1 MPIEDATVAWSE
13 VASPPCGVAKIT
25 FPIQDAG
32 NIYRRV
38 YADDVL
44 SFNSW
49 RALEAHRPLGSINR
63 LKKQVYDASSS
74 FRHQMNHAPR
84 IEPADIDDLPD

>member
-1 MPIEDATVAWSE
+1 MTDQQYL
-13 VASPPCGVAKIT
+13 IT
-25 FPIQDAG
+25 RGDTPALG
-32 NIYRRV
+32 NISRHA

-44 SFNSW
+44 PFNSW

-63 LKKQVYDASSS
+63 LKKQVYDASSR

-84 IEPADIDDLPD
+84 IEPANIDDLPD